1 MKMFDLYSGI
11 GGFILAA
18 SWCRYIVISGYHET
32 DPYCRKVLCE
42 NFPLLKRYQHPKEI
56 REKIDLLTATVKRDA
71 NGKTNWQT
79 IYKVIKLTRPTW
91 IVIEGNARSL
101 SVDIDRL
108 SSNLACQEYR
118 EVSFILPACAV
129 GTPQRSDRLWI
140 VAQSSQGRR
149 AFHKHRKDNESSQD
163 AKWRFKEIYQEWH
176 NRKYESWQT
185 YSPQDWFNL
194 NTRIVGE
201 YARIPDGMDKAVR
214 IPNRKERTTA
224 LVDAVIPQMAYPILA
239 IISEL
244 WSEG

>member
-91 IVIEGNARSL
+91 IVIEGCPWISIACRLIWRVKNTEKYRSYYQL
-101 SVDIDRL
+101 VPSVL
-108 SSNLACQEYR
+108 
-118 EVSFILPACAV
+118 
-129 GTPQRSDRLWI
+129 
-140 VAQSSQGRR
+140 
-149 AFHKHRKDNESSQD
+149 RKD
-163 AKWRFKEIYQEWH
+163 
-176 NRKYESWQT
+176 QT
-185 YSPQDWFNL
+185 GYGLLPNL
-194 NTRIVGE
+194 
-201 YARIPDGMDKAVR
+201 
-214 IPNRKERTTA
+214 RKEDAHFINIGKTTKVRKMPNGALRRYTKNGTTA
-224 LVDAVIPQMAYPILA
+224 SMSLGRLIHHKTGLTLTPELLESMQGYPMGWTKL
-239 IISEL
+239 
-244 WSEG
+244 